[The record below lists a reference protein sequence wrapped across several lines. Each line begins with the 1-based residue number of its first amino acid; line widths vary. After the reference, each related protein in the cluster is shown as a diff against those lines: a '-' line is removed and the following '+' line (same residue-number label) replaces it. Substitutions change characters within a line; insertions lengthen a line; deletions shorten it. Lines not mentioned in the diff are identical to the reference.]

1 MRIKTEGLG
10 FVQVAEIKKVSVEE
24 INNSIDDEPKNNIVE
39 IIGVDNALAQIMSDN
54 ETVMNC
60 E

>member
-1 MRIKTEGLG
+1 M
-10 FVQVAEIKKVSVEE
+10 QVAEIKKLSVEE